1 MTPARPRA
9 TLSGMSGAELTD
21 RGEPAPLEVV
31 IAGGGVAAF
40 ETALALHD
48 LAGPRAAITVVAPA
62 PELVEEPMSVAEPFA
77 LGHAGHHPVADLVAH
92 VGGRLVAD
100 RLHHVDTARRVVVL
114 GEGEGAELPYDVLVL
129 AVGARRRVREPHA
142 LTFLGSES
150 TDAVGELRE
159 DLHAGRFKRLALV
172 VPVGMTWPLPLYE
185 LAVMLGSGV
194 RAHGVRDA
202 RLWLL
207 TPELDP
213 LEAFGRRSSQA
224 VATLLARSGV
234 TFVGSVTAQVSQGAV
249 HFGAGRRLDVGRI
262 LTLPV
267 LTGPRVHGVP
277 CDGDGFIP
285 VDEFG
290 RVRDVFDV
298 YAVGDGAAFPIKQGG
313 LAAQQADAAASAIAA
328 EAGAPVDP
336 KPFRPVLRGSLL
348 TEEASLSMRHSL
360 ARGSGGGFAAER
372 ALWTPAGKVAGRYL
386 APYLREHG
394 EAAGQRE
401 EGGGPELE
409 SLEPR
414 RRRGDR
420 EPPGIAN

>member
-1 MTPARPRA
+1 MTPAPARVIICDMP
-9 TLSGMSGAELTD
+9 AELTD

-48 LAGPRAAITVVAPA
+48 LAGPRAAITVVAPG
-62 PELVEEPMSVAEPFA
+62 PELVEEAMSVAEPFA

-100 RLHHVDTARRVVVL
+100 RLHHVDMARRVVIL
-114 GEGEGAELPYDVLVL
+114 GEGAELAYDVLVV
-129 AVGARRRVREPHA
+129 AVGARRRVRERHA

-150 TDAVGELRE
+150 TEGIAELRE
-159 DLHAGRFKRLALV
+159 DLHAGGLKRLALV
-172 VPVGMTWPLPLYE
+172 VPEGMTWPLPLYE
-185 LAVMLGSGV
+185 LAVLLGSGV
-194 RAHGVRDA
+194 RADGVRDA

-234 TFVGSVTAQVSQGAV
+234 TFVGSVTAQISAGAV

-262 LTLPV
+262 VTLPV
-267 LTGPRVHGVP
+267 LTGPRVPGVP

-285 VDEFG
+285 VDEYG

-336 KPFRPVLRGSLL
+336 KPFRPVLRGTLL
-348 TEEASLSMRHSL
+348 TEEASLSMRHAL
-360 ARGSGGGFAAER
+360 ARGSGAGVAAER
-372 ALWTPAGKVAGRYL
+372 ALWTPGGKVAGRYL

-394 EAAGQRE
+394 EAAGDQE

-409 SLEPR
+409 SLGPRPR
-414 RRRGDR
+414 RSDR
-420 EPPGIAN
+420 PPPGAAD